1 LVIEDDADIA
11 NLVKYNLEREGYR
24 VLVAKDGQE
33 GLDRIHASAPAL
45 VVLDLLLPKLDG
57 LTLCRH
63 LRDDARM
70 KSIPV
75 LMLTARGE
83 EMDKLAGFEAGAD
96 DYLVKPFSP
105 RELIAR
111 VKALLRRVEVP
122 GKASIGR
129 AGIRIDMERHE
140 VTVRDKALD
149 LTPKEFDL
157 LALLMQ
163 HPGRVYTREQLL
175 DRVWGYQ
182 FLGVS
187 RTVDVHVRHLREK
200 LGAKGKLIETVVGV
214 GYRFSDED

>member
-105 RELIAR
+105 RELIAC

>member
-1 LVIEDDADIA
+1 
-11 NLVKYNLEREGYR
+11 
-24 VLVAKDGQE
+24 
-33 GLDRIHASAPAL
+33 
-45 VVLDLLLPKLDG
+45 
-57 LTLCRH
+57 
-63 LRDDARM
+63 
-70 KSIPV
+70 
-75 LMLTARGE
+75 
-83 EMDKLAGFEAGAD
+83 
-96 DYLVKPFSP
+96 
-105 RELIAR
+105 
-111 VKALLRRVEVP
+111 LLRRVEVP
-122 GKASIGR
+122 GETSIAR

>member
-1 LVIEDDADIA
+1 
-11 NLVKYNLEREGYR
+11 
-24 VLVAKDGQE
+24 
-33 GLDRIHASAPAL
+33 
-45 VVLDLLLPKLDG
+45 
-57 LTLCRH
+57 
-63 LRDDARM
+63 M

-122 GKASIGR
+122 GETSIAR